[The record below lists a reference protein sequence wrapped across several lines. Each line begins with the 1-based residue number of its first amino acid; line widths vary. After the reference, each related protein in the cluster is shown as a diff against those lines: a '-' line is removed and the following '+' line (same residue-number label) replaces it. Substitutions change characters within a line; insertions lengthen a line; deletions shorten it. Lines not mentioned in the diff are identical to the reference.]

1 MATITVP
8 SGAPSLEL
16 GTNQPY
22 RRITYQPPGRARR
35 LAGHVGT
42 GLRLAGKGVYHVG
55 RGAYF
60 VGKGALKAAVYGY
73 AALQVAKAAAG
84 ALQRA
89 TETPE
94 ELRRREFSAM
104 VDRHYGGWG

>member
-8 SGAPSLEL
+8 PGAPSLEL

-22 RRITYQPPGRARR
+22 RRITYHPPGRARR

-55 RGAYF
+55 RGAYL
-60 VGKGALKAAVYGY
+60 VGKGALKAAVCGC

-104 VDRHYGGWG
+104 VDRHY